1 MTDTTATDE
10 ISGIDQAIA
19 AAGGQQG
26 LATKV
31 GCTQQNVSF
40 WRRQGFAPVDRLVE
54 IEQATGVPRALL
66 IDPRIRSV
74 LDTNAL

>member
-1 MTDTTATDE
+1 MVDKE

-19 AAGGQQG
+19 VAGGQQA
-26 LATKV
+26 LADQV

-40 WRRQGFAPVDRLVE
+40 WRRQGFVPVERVVE

-66 IDPRIRSV
+66 VAPKIRSV
-74 LDTNAL
+74 LDTTAL

>member
-1 MTDTTATDE
+1 MADGNIT
-10 ISGIDQAIA
+10 GIDQAIA
-19 AAGGQQG
+19 AVGGQQS
-26 LATKV
+26 LANKV

-40 WRRQGFAPVDRLVE
+40 WRRQGFAPVERVVE

-74 LDTNAL
+74 LDTNTL